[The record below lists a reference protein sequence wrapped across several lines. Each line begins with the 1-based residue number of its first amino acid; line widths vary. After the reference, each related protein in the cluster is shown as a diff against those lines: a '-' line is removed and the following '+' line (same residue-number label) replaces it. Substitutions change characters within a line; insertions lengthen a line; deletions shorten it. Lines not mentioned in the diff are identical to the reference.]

1 MSRARI
7 VAPSGEGERTMS
19 AGKRRVF
26 RIVIV
31 LAWLVW
37 ALLVVGSAL
46 AQDGTTSG
54 TAQPNSVDETVAR
67 LMPLLVGAALIER
80 TIEFL
85 FNWVERAVLDTSH
98 TMYSLAARLTGLV
111 QIDLREAWNQ
121 TNKLTAA
128 LVRREAAGTAP
139 ESGNV
144 NSADPA
150 DWPLA
155 KLQAQVEQAQKT
167 LAQAD
172 KMIGTA
178 LKSPEYVARKKMM
191 ASVLSIFLG
200 VMLALAT
207 SLRLFKPIGIV
218 APSDFDDVF
227 SRLDLVLAGVLMGL
241 GTDWVH
247 QVISLVISGK
257 GLLGRAAGGGD
268 TTSALLG
275 DESIKA
281 VVDQSVQS
289 ELEKQLRNLRAQ
301 AETVATNLIPPSQP
315 APPAQ
320 PPEAGPSSDDS
331 PA

>member
-1 MSRARI
+1 
-7 VAPSGEGERTMS
+7 MS
-19 AGKRRVF
+19 AEKRRVF

-46 AQDGTTSG
+46 AQDGAASSG
-54 TAQPNSVDETVAR
+54 QTAQPNSVDETVAR

-98 TMYSLAARLTGLV
+98 SLYSLAARLTGLV
-111 QIDLREAWNQ
+111 QIDLRDAWKQ
-121 TNKLTAA
+121 TNKLASA
-128 LVRREAAGTAP
+128 LVRRGATEMPPGAGNA
-139 ESGNV
+139 

-167 LAQAD
+167 LAQANTVL
-172 KMIGTA
+172 GSA

-191 ASVLSIFLG
+191 ASVISIFMG
-200 VMLALAT
+200 IMLALAA
-207 SLRLFKPIGIV
+207 SLRLFQPIGIV
-218 APSDFDDVF
+218 APTDFEDVF
-227 SRLDLVLAGVLMGL
+227 NKIDVLLAGVLMGL

-247 QVISLVISGK
+247 QVISLVINGK
-257 GLLGRAAGGGD
+257 GLLGRAAGGADSSSTLPSG
-268 TTSALLG
+268 
-275 DESIKA
+275 ESIKTM
-281 VVDQSVQS
+281 VDQTVQT
-289 ELEKQLRNLRAQ
+289 ELEKQLKNLRTQ
-301 AETVATNLIPPSQP
+301 AETAATSLLQPSRPP
-315 APPAQ
+315 Q
-320 PPEAGPSSDDS
+320 PPEAGISADDS